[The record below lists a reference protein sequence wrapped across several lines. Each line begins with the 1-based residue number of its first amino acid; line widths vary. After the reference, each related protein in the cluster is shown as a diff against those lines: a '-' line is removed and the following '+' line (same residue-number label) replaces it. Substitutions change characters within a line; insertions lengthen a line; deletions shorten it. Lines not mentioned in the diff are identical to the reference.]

1 MKYQIKHI
9 IAEHLDLDVDSIS
22 SDKHI
27 MNDLGADSLDTVE
40 IVMQLEEEFD
50 IDIPDADAET
60 LETVGHI
67 EQYIGRLG
75 K

>member
-22 SDKHI
+22 SDTHI

-67 EQYIGRLG
+67 EQYIGRLE

>member
-67 EQYIGRLG
+67 EQYIGRLE

>member
-9 IAEHLDLDVDSIS
+9 IAEHLDLDIDSIS

-67 EQYIGRLG
+67 EQYIGRLE

>member
-1 MKYQIKHI
+1 MKYIIKQI
-9 IAEHLDLDVDSIS
+9 IADHLDLDVDNIS

-67 EQYIGRLG
+67 EKYIEGLEQ
-75 K
+75 

>member
-1 MKYQIKHI
+1 MKYIIKQI
-9 IAEHLDLDVDSIS
+9 IADHLDLDVDNIS

-67 EQYIGRLG
+67 EQYIGRLE